1 MGSHLTTALHVRTE
15 NMESVQRG
23 KDEKKKRKQKSLPL
37 LRMMQKS
44 ILRQKSREEVKSSDD
59 ATESTKNT
67 QSVDACCENE
77 KFVSWVEKV
86 SSFEQTSRDL
96 SRQSSITSINSFSNH
111 TDSRSL
117 PSSRYSSSYTSWTKP
132 FVGHMISDSFA
143 PQSDIFDDVHNS
155 YAVEFKEFDEYK
167 KLRRRSSADTYKDI
181 NDIEDFEFDDFDD
194 CVIAMNEKEDDKTTT
209 DDEVRSK
216 SKDKRLSGVMT
227 SPDMAYGSMNGSEDE
242 EY

>member
-1 MGSHLTTALHVRTE
+1 
-15 NMESVQRG
+15 
-23 KDEKKKRKQKSLPL
+23 
-37 LRMMQKS
+37 MMQKS
-44 ILRQKSREEVKSSDD
+44 ILRQKSREEVKSTDD

-67 QSVDACCENE
+67 QSIDACCENE
-77 KFVSWVEKV
+77 KSVSWAEKV
-86 SSFEQTSRDL
+86 SSFEQMSRDL
-96 SRQSSITSINSFSNH
+96 SRQSSITSINSFSNQ

-143 PQSDIFDDVHNS
+143 PQSDIFDDVDNS
-155 YAVEFKEFDEYK
+155 YAVEFKAFDEYK

-181 NDIEDFEFDDFDD
+181 SDIEDFEFDDFDD
-194 CVIAMNEKEDDKTTT
+194 CVIAMNEKDDDQTNTDDK
-209 DDEVRSK
+209 VRSK